1 MSKEVIK
8 NTKFNKLNTKVNNLV
23 NKIPGATTLIYI
35 NQYNTDKQSL
45 EKKVGNIKKKKKPP
59 EVSSFVSTTVRNTK
73 IGEVER
79 KIPDVSVI
87 AKKANYNAQISDIEA
102 KYFTT
107 CDCNKFTSEILE
119 TRITEKD

>member
-1 MSKEVIK
+1 M
-8 NTKFNKLNTKVNNLV
+8 
-23 NKIPGATTLIYI
+23 
-35 NQYNTDKQSL
+35 
-45 EKKVGNIKKKKKPP
+45 
-59 EVSSFVSTTVRNTK
+59 STTVRNTK

-87 AKKANYNAQISDIEA
+87 AKKANYNAQISDIEV

>member
-1 MSKEVIK
+1 M
-8 NTKFNKLNTKVNNLV
+8 
-23 NKIPGATTLIYI
+23 
-35 NQYNTDKQSL
+35 
-45 EKKVGNIKKKKKPP
+45 
-59 EVSSFVSTTVRNTK
+59 STTVRNTK